1 MWVDPPNRPNTLPIA
16 PWLSQTSAGGQR
28 SGLAFLCP
36 NPPWVPTCPLSRG
49 SPQPV
54 THATHGCSIFLSI
67 SVFPCLTNR
76 WALLLSAPVSHFI
89 LLCYFFHS
97 SALVFL
103 FCYHHLW
110 STAELTCLQGKQ
122 PPSFS
127 CSFCLS
133 LLLSLHSPLPVPCP
147 AVALEGSV
155 YPAAAEAGFICPRA
169 SPWKGIFHLWRLAHC
184 LRWHR
189 VPNCATSKFRI
200 LGLQWQFELL
210 NLMYSWPAVRGI
222 PLRID
227 MGF

>member
-1 MWVDPPNRPNTLPIA
+1 MWVDPPNRPNTVPIA

-76 WALLLSAPVSHFI
+76 WALLLSAPVSHFTP
-89 LLCYFFHS
+89 LCYFFHS
-97 SALVFL
+97 SALAFL

-122 PPSFS
+122 PPLLF
-127 CSFCLS
+127 L
-133 LLLSLHSPLPVPCP
+133 LLLSFPPPLPPFPPPCPVPC
-147 AVALEGSV
+147 
-155 YPAAAEAGFICPRA
+155 
-169 SPWKGIFHLWRLAHC
+169 
-184 LRWHR
+184 
-189 VPNCATSKFRI
+189 
-200 LGLQWQFELL
+200 
-210 NLMYSWPAVRGI
+210 RGI
-222 PLRID
+222 GGISLPGSSWGRLHLSQGFPLK
-227 MGF
+227 GHFSPLETCSLPTVTSSA